1 MKERSADEAHQRVLV
16 AQAIEQQLE
25 RLAEEYGHTL
35 MLVSWAPQL
44 RDLGADDYRLDV
56 WIDDYSLSLYFTKE
70 EMASSVSGEEK
81 GRVSER
87 LRELI
92 SSLHNDGFSANPY
105 SYNEITSPLRLH

>member
-1 MKERSADEAHQRVLV
+1 MKERTVDEAQQRVLG

-25 RLAEEYGHTL
+25 RLADEYGHTL

-44 RDLGADDYRLDV
+44 RNLDSNDYRLDV
-56 WIDDYSLSLYFTKE
+56 WIDDYSLSLYFTKQ
-70 EMASSVSGEEK
+70 EMLSLTSDQTD
-81 GRVSER
+81 GRVGDR

-92 SSLHNDGFSANPY
+92 ASLRSDGFSANPY